1 MILVMLFSCE
11 STDYSNQELNTSL
24 FPNSN
29 TTQIVADISVES
41 QSNIQS
47 YTSAAID
54 SSDVE
59 VVDLEKNEQEA
70 SDIVFQSI
78 SEIEAPVED
87 LSENSATQTI
97 EEQDTEDLDN
107 QETEAIN
114 VSDIEDDLYSEI
126 EDTDEVVE
134 IECNISEDTTE
145 DETQIPI
152 LQEEDAI
159 FEDCSITDGVS
170 FADIATESN
179 NTSLAISDAIHSE
192 GHSSK
197 QGNEEKSKEDYKV
210 SSVYYNTETVN
221 NQSFHHSY
229 DYDGASSIG
238 EPVIKQ
244 VNQHN
249 TSNNRNNRNKSN
261 HVRHVFD
268 FGDLLFLGFLI
279 LLSIIIAIRNI
290 EKNPSER
297 NNKVDLS
304 AKGKSVGL
312 PVKVKSDSNKTFD
325 SNCPNNKKESVNTEC
340 LSVET
345 ENELSI
351 NKPISYPEI
360 EASSIEDFPSS
371 IGIYKKGFDIFCN
384 KFGMGKILGQTTLE
398 DATIIQVVFKH
409 GFEEL
414 NLNDIE
420 VFQPVPIKHATINSS
435 SYILPRRI
443 DSYSIGDFVFDP
455 NYGYGKIISL
465 QAKSFNIRFEKG
477 VKTISDFSYL
487 FKIKNSKRE
496 AEFDSVF
503 GSNEIECVISPYLEY
518 SIGERVYSEEYGCGV
533 ITKTDSANKR
543 ITVTFYKLNIEYNIA
558 SNEFTR
564 DIPKLSVYFRSQI
577 NHTFRIGEY
586 VESPK
591 YGKGQIT
598 SITFKGKE
606 ISIIVIFDNL
616 IVRHYSPNT
625 FDLMQVIKKES
636 VKNNNGKVAS
646 ASNETSNVVLKDSSK
661 PKYKAVSC
669 SEMSEEE
676 KAKKRVERVAKFEN
690 TNKSNES
697 LFSEN
702 APEYIKCL
710 FYLKETLSPD
720 FLFSISRIEDTNL
733 YSYFNSL
740 KDDFSKYNKGHN
752 CYLTIHNDYI
762 ANSFN
767 FISLSVITTNG
778 RSTGKYYVGNGNI
791 KRTGYLFYKDFIDEL
806 NRIVSEYNY
815 IFSFEKLYI
824 SCYIKRDY
832 HVFLYELRKKI
843 IYLPISEIN
852 CFHNALIPDFSS
864 LDKWSQVVSYSNMI
878 SNFDFEN
885 RICITTSKK
894 VKFLSKDPNYLS
906 GKKLS
911 AILDEYFYKIDKH
924 NYISKERF
932 IPSEGVNSQ
941 QIY

>member
-1 MILVMLFSCE
+1 MKHIIFIFLILVMLFSCE
-11 STDYSNQELNTSL
+11 STDYSNQELNTNL
-24 FPNSN
+24 LPNN
-29 TTQIVADISVES
+29 NNAQIVEEISVET
-41 QSNIQS
+41 QSNMQS
-47 YTSAAID
+47 YIPAAVS

-59 VVDLEKNEQEA
+59 VIDLEKNEQEA

-134 IECNISEDTTE
+134 IECNISENTTE

-152 LQEEDAI
+152 LQEDDAI

-179 NTSLAISDAIHSE
+179 NTSLAISDAIYSE

-210 SSVYYNTETVN
+210 SSVYYNTESVK
-221 NQSFHHSY
+221 NQPFYSY
-229 DYDGASSIG
+229 DYAG
-238 EPVIKQ
+238 
-244 VNQHN
+244 
-249 TSNNRNNRNKSN
+249 
-261 HVRHVFD
+261 
-268 FGDLLFLGFLI
+268 
-279 LLSIIIAIRNI
+279 
-290 EKNPSER
+290 
-297 NNKVDLS
+297 
-304 AKGKSVGL
+304 
-312 PVKVKSDSNKTFD
+312 
-325 SNCPNNKKESVNTEC
+325 
-340 LSVET
+340 
-345 ENELSI
+345 
-351 NKPISYPEI
+351 
-360 EASSIEDFPSS
+360 SS

-414 NLNDIE
+414 NLNNIE
-420 VFQPVPIKHATINSS
+420 VFQPVPINHAAINSS

-443 DSYSIGDFVFDP
+443 DSYSIGDFVYDP
-455 NYGYGKIISL
+455 DYGYGKIVSF

-487 FKIKNSKRE
+487 FKINNSKRE

-503 GSNEIECVISPYLEY
+503 GPNEIECVIPPYLEY
-518 SIGERVYSEEYGCGV
+518 SIGEKVYSEEYGYGF
-533 ITKTDSANKR
+533 ITKTDSSHKR
-543 ITVTFYKLNIEYNIA
+543 ITVTFYKLNIEYDIA

-564 DIPKLSVYFRSQI
+564 DIPRPSVYFRSQI

-591 YGKGQIT
+591 YGKGLIT
-598 SITFKGKE
+598 SITSKGEE

-636 VKNNNGKVAS
+636 VKNNKGKVAS

-676 KAKKRVERVAKFEN
+676 KAKKRVERVSKFEN
-690 TNKSNES
+690 TNKSSES

-740 KDDFSKYNKGHN
+740 KDDFSKYNKGRN
-752 CYLTIHNDYI
+752 CYLAIHNDYI

-806 NRIVSEYNY
+806 NRIVSEYDY
-815 IFSFEKLYI
+815 IFSFKELFIRFYI
-824 SCYIKRDY
+824 REDY
-832 HVFLYELRKKI
+832 PSILYELRKKI

-878 SNFDFEN
+878 SNFNFEN
-885 RICITTSKK
+885 RICITTSKI

-932 IPSEGVNSQ
+932 IPSDGFYSQ
-941 QIY
+941 E